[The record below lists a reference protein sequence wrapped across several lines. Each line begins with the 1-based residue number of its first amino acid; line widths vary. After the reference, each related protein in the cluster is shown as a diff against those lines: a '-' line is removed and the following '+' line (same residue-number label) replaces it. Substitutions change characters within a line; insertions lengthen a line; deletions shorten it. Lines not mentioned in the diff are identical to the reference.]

1 MYVRSIAA
9 TGLSGLAQFRAADL
23 GRRVRVAGDARSRTA
38 LADALSLAL
47 CPFDPRDLREAG
59 AALGWGEVE
68 VILPDGG
75 GLPEAVSIE
84 RPHSVLRLVAEPE
97 RRGQPLRV
105 RVDLTL
111 ALDPPQLDTL
121 RQAAIREPALGPALM
136 GGAPLSLSVG
146 WLFTRDGAVGTPSV
160 LGARIGDVVVRPG
173 ETKDWL
179 LALLRGLGRRA
190 LRRRPGELDVAAIDG
205 ASRSP
210 QPGRQAELRR
220 LMSELERAPFRLG
233 RLSLVHPPSGP
244 AELAFGDEL
253 VPLRALGPEAR
264 EAVGLAAAIHL
275 HPSEI
280 LILESPLALASSRTA
295 WTRWLTRQ
303 VEAAGSPLEQIWLFN
318 TTGADALRPG
328 RPQPRRPSAAVE
340 WSR

>member
-9 TGLSGLAQFRAADL
+9 TGLSGLARFRAAEL
-23 GRRVRVAGDARSRTA
+23 GRRVRIAGGPRARTA

-47 CPFDPRDLREAG
+47 CAFDPQDIREAG
-59 AALGWGEVE
+59 AALGWGEVA
-68 VILPDGG
+68 VSLPDGG

-97 RRGQPLRV
+97 RRGQPLQV
-105 RVDLTL
+105 RVDLEL
-111 ALDPPQLDTL
+111 SLDPPQLDTL
-121 RQAAIREPALGPALM
+121 RQAAIREPALGPALV

-160 LGARIGDVVVRPG
+160 LGARLGEVVVRPG
-173 ETKDWL
+173 ELKDWL
-179 LALLRGLGRRA
+179 LALLRGLGRRT
-190 LRRRPGELDVAAIDG
+190 LRRRPGELDIAAIDG

-210 QPGRQAELRR
+210 KPERQAELRR
-220 LMSELERAPFRLG
+220 LVAELDRAPFRLG
-233 RLSLVHPPSGP
+233 RLSLVHPPGGP

-253 VPLRALGPEAR
+253 IPLRALGPEAR

-280 LILESPLALASSRTA
+280 LILESPLALASSRA
-295 WTRWLTRQ
+295 SWMRWLTRQ
-303 VEAAGSPLEQIWLFN
+303 VEAAGSPLEQLWLFN
-318 TTGADALRPG
+318 VAGADALRPG
-328 RPQPRRPSAAVE
+328 RPQPRRPAAAVK
-340 WSR
+340 WGR